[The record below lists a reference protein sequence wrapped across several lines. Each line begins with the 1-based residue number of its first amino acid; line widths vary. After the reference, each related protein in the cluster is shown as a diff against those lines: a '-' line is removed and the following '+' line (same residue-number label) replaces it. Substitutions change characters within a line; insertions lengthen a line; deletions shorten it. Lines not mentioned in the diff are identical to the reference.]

1 MAKDGHVCYYRRLFA
16 NSVKPH
22 RCTTEPV
29 KPPDGINKDVSDA
42 TPLLMTT
49 SVYPVDCACVCP
61 LLKTQHHCLCP
72 TGSCNS
78 SSASHPPLPPSLIQA
93 IRDITV
99 AGKKV
104 TQNPAVLAS

>member
-1 MAKDGHVCYYRRLFA
+1 MAKDGQVCFHRRLFA
-16 NSVKPH
+16 NPVKPQ

-49 SVYPVDCACVCP
+49 SVYPVECACVCP
-61 LLKTQHHCLCP
+61 LLKCLCP
-72 TGSCNS
+72 TGSCNLS
-78 SSASHPPLPPSLIQA
+78 LASHPPLPPSLIHA

-99 AGKKV
+99 AVKKV
-104 TQNPAVLAS
+104 NQNPAVLAS